1 MNNDPNTLFEIV
13 YQYYPRRLSIE
24 QPAYKK
30 SKEYKRRLKACRNAA
45 PHREAWRAMLMRLAQ
60 HFPHQQV
67 IDDTRFSMESD
78 EHPLPSLS
86 GAILLPHGAGVHGH
100 SIEFCVSLL
109 APYYKIQSRLV
120 VDELQEPEAGTNR
133 QKSML
138 RLEFLSDEQPYAKQI
153 AQEIEAAFV
162 GYVCMPPDVGK
173 LIVPEI
179 ASFGGH
185 LERVTL
191 YDCLMSP
198 GA

>member
-1 MNNDPNTLFEIV
+1 MKEALNALFEVV

-86 GAILLPHGAGVHGH
+86 GAILLPHGAGVHSH

-120 VDELQEPEAGTNR
+120 VDEL
-133 QKSML
+133 L
-138 RLEFLSDEQPYAKQI
+138 
-153 AQEIEAAFV
+153 EAAFV
-162 GYVCMPPDVGK
+162 GYAWMPPDIGK

-185 LERVTL
+185 LGRVTL